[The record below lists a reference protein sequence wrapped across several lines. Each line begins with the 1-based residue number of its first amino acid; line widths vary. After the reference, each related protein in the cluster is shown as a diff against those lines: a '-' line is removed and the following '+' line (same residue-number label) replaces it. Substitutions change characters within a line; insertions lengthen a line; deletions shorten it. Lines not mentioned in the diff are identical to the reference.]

1 MSAPPAPAKPAGAPP
16 AARGGGRGASGEIR
30 LLCDGRN
37 SALDIK
43 KLLDTELA
51 QETSLETI
59 LSQLEI
65 LKKAG
70 LVVY

>member
-1 MSAPPAPAKPAGAPP
+1 MCRFIPARLG
-16 AARGGGRGASGEIR
+16 ARGGGRGSSGEIR

-43 KLLDTELA
+43 KLCDTQFA
-51 QETSLETI
+51 QETALETI

-70 LVVY
+70 LVVF